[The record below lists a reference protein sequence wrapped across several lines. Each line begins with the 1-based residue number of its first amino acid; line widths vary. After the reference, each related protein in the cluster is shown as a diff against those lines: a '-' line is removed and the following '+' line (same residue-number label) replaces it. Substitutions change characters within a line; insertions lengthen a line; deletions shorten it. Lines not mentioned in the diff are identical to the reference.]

1 VVATVNRSLVC
12 DGRSAARS
20 ARAPTLGVEEEFTLL
35 DPRTGAVVPR
45 AAEVIRNCQDAA
57 GVVAES
63 MTYMVETRTPVC
75 RTLRD
80 VQRSLRTK
88 RRTVADVARGH
99 GALVVASGLA
109 PFGLP
114 DPAAVTNK
122 PRYRELLRRFP
133 RAMSTNGTCGCHV
146 HVAVPTRQ
154 LGVEALLRLRRWL
167 PALVALTANSPI
179 WQGRDTGW
187 ASQRLVFTSRWPTAV
202 PAPPVWSADEYDHLL
217 EAAVSAGDALDT
229 RSVYFLARLSPR
241 YPTVEVRVADVSLTA
256 DETLCY
262 AGLVRALVTTAVD
275 EALRCRP
282 VAFVLQ
288 AALRESCRSAAHA
301 GLAGTLVDPQTGDR
315 VESWQLVDE
324 LVEHVRPRLRAHGDE
339 ALVVPVLDRLRVVG
353 GGADRQ
359 RQLFTAASSPT
370 DFVTALAE
378 TTTTDLRWVGAR
390 PAHLVTGSAVATA
403 PTRSVRSNRR
413 TAGTAVAAAPA
424 SISTNAQMTTASRT
438 PTAAAN
444 GPARTCPTGMAT
456 SDPSAS

>member
-1 VVATVNRSLVC
+1 MAYWEVTVAATVDRFLVR
-12 DGRSAARS
+12 DGRSGARS
-20 ARAPTLGVEEEFTLL
+20 AAPPTLGVEEEFTLL
-35 DPRTGAVVPR
+35 DPATGAVVPR
-45 AAEVIRNCQDAA
+45 AAEVIRDCQDAA

-99 GALVVASGLA
+99 GALIVASGLA

-114 DPAAVTNK
+114 DPATVTDE

-133 RAMSTNGTCGCHV
+133 LAMSTNGTCGCHV

-167 PALVALTANSPI
+167 PALIALTANSPI

-187 ASQRLVFTSRWPTAV
+187 ASQRLVFASRWPTVV
-202 PAPPVWSADEYDHLL
+202 PAPPVWSVKEYDNLL
-217 EAAVSAGDALDT
+217 EVAVSTGHALDA

-241 YPTVEVRVADVSLTA
+241 YPTIEVRAADVSLTA

-262 AGLVRALVTTAVD
+262 AGLVRALVTKAVD
-275 EALRCRP
+275 KARRCRP
-282 VAFVLQ
+282 VAFDPQ
-288 AALRESCRSAAHA
+288 AVLRESCRSAAHA
-301 GLAGTLVDPQTGDR
+301 GLSGTLTDPQTVER
-315 VESWQLVDE
+315 VESWRLVDR
-324 LVEHVRPRLRAHGDE
+324 LVEQVRPQLRANGDE
-339 ALVVPVLDRLRVVG
+339 ALVVPMLGRLRVLG

-359 RQLFTAASSPT
+359 RQLFTAARSPT

-378 TTTTDLRWVGAR
+378 TTTADLRWASTAR
-390 PAHLVTGSAVATA
+390 L
-403 PTRSVRSNRR
+403 
-413 TAGTAVAAAPA
+413 
-424 SISTNAQMTTASRT
+424 
-438 PTAAAN
+438 
-444 GPARTCPTGMAT
+444 T
-456 SDPSAS
+456 S